1 MKRLSVR
8 QQKILGYIRAFLG
21 DHQYPPT
28 VRDIQGGCDISSTSV
43 VDYNLR
49 ILQREGHIRR
59 YPDVSRG
66 IEIMDGGKRAAP
78 AKVVAVPV
86 LGYIAAGQPL
96 PILSSD
102 SWRVEALETQE
113 IPAALIKGKKNVY
126 ALRVKGQSMIDALID
141 DGDLVVMESTP
152 QVENGEM
159 VAAWLKDEHEATLKK
174 FYLEGEK
181 VRLQPANSAMDPI
194 IVPAEDVEIHGR
206 VIAVLRGL

>member
-8 QQKILGYIRAFLG
+8 QQNILGYIRAFLG
-21 DHQYPPT
+21 GHQYPPT
-28 VRDIQGGCDISSTSV
+28 VRDIQKGCDISSTSV

-59 YPDVSRG
+59 FPDVSRG
-66 IEIMDGGKRAAP
+66 IEIIDGGRKAAP

-102 SWRVEALETQE
+102 SWRVEAMEMQE
-113 IPAALIKGKKNVY
+113 IPASLIKGKQNVY

-141 DGDLVVMESTP
+141 DGDLVILESTP

-159 VAAWLKDEHEATLKK
+159 VAAWLKDEQEATLKK

-194 IVPAEDVEIHGR
+194 VVPADDVEIHGR